1 MHKRANEPANIN
13 INKNERRT
21 HDWALNDLAD
31 ELYWWVDFF
40 NIVYFKDQPVP
51 VPALSFERTRITS
64 LGNYVIRKNSFGIPE
79 NINLNS
85 AHLNRPMWELLAT
98 LLHEMTHSWQAM
110 YGKPSNS
117 WFHNKEFQLKMMN
130 FGIVCNSKGC
140 HSGVGDPFV
149 YLLKKHGIIF
159 NLDSKTESDG
169 IRKIPTRAKLKGQ
182 SKLKKWSCGCAN
194 IRVAVKD
201 FKAKCL
207 NCGKDF
213 VRDS

>member
-1 MHKRANEPANIN
+1 MHKRANEPDNIN
-13 INKNERRT
+13 INKNKMRA

-40 NIVYFKDQPVP
+40 NIVHFKDQPVP

-64 LGNYVIRKNSFGIPE
+64 LGNYVIRKKSFGIPE

-85 AHLNRPMWELLAT
+85 AHLNRPMWDILAT
-98 LLHEMTHSWQAM
+98 LLHEMTHRWQAI
-110 YGKPSNS
+110 YGKPSKS

-130 FGIVCNSKGC
+130 LGIVCNSKGC

-159 NLDSKTESDG
+159 NFDSEAETNG
-169 IRKIPTRAKLKGQ
+169 IIKIPTRAQLKGR
-182 SKLKKWSCGCAN
+182 SKLIKWSCGCAN

-207 NCGKDF
+207 TCGNDF
-213 VRDS
+213 EQYF